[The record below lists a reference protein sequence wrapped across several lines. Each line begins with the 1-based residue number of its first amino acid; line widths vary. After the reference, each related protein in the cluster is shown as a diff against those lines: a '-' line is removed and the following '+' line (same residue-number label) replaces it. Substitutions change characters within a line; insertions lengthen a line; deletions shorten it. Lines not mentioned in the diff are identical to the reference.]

1 MTVRAFIGIGS
12 NLGDRSAH
20 CAEATAALGRLPR
33 TALVR
38 ISGWIETPP
47 QEGVAGGPFLNGVA
61 EIATELS
68 PRALLQSLQAIEIAA
83 GRPAGHRRGTARV
96 IDLDILLYGDRL
108 VRESDLALPH
118 PRMAMRRF
126 VLEPLAAIA
135 PDVRH
140 PVLNLTAAEL
150 LGRLDAAK
158 TGQSGRVAP

>member
-20 CAEATAALGRLPR
+20 CAAAKTALGRLPR

-38 ISGWIETPP
+38 ISPWIETPP
-47 QEGVAGGPFLNGVA
+47 QEGVTGGPFLNGVV

-96 IDLDILLYGDRL
+96 IDLDILLYGDCL
-108 VRESDLALPH
+108 VRESDLAVPH

-135 PDVRH
+135 PGVRH

-150 LGRLDAAK
+150 LGGLDAAK
-158 TGQSGRVAP
+158 TGRSGRGTP